1 MSATTEIL
9 YEEIRRVESEL
20 YKTKNPDEAELL
32 RSRLSN
38 LREKF
43 VKANESLN
51 ENRQVL
57 KG

>member
-1 MSATTEIL
+1 MSATIEIL
-9 YEEIRRVESEL
+9 YEEIRRVESDL

-32 RSRLSN
+32 KARLFELRSQ
-38 LREKF
+38 F

>member
-1 MSATTEIL
+1 MSATTELL
-9 YEEIRRVESEL
+9 YEEIRSVESQL
-20 YKTKNPDEAELL
+20 YKTKNPEEAELL
-32 RSRLSN
+32 KNRLAN
-38 LREKF
+38 LREQF

>member
-9 YEEIRRVESEL
+9 YVEIREVERALNESTSPQEIESL
-20 YKTKNPDEAELL
+20 KSKLAGL
-32 RSRLSN
+32 RSQ
-38 LREKF
+38 F
-43 VKANESLN
+43 VKANQTLN

>member
-9 YEEIRRVESEL
+9 YEEIRRLEGDL
-20 YKTKNPDEAELL
+20 YRTKDPATAELL
-32 RSRLSN
+32 KAKLLDLRSQ
-38 LREKF
+38 F

>member
-1 MSATTEIL
+1 MSATTELL
-9 YEEIRRVESEL
+9 YEEIRSVESQL
-20 YKTKNPDEAELL
+20 YKTKNPEEAEILKSRLASL
-32 RSRLSN
+32 RSQ
-38 LREKF
+38 F

>member
-1 MSATTEIL
+1 MSATTELL
-9 YEEIRRVESEL
+9 YEEIRSVESEL
-20 YKTKNPDEAELL
+20 YKTKNPEQAELL
-32 RSRLSN
+32 KNKLAN
-38 LREKF
+38 LRSQF

>member
-1 MSATTEIL
+1 MSATTEL
-9 YEEIRRVESEL
+9 LCEEIRSVESQL
-20 YKTKNPDEAELL
+20 YKTKNPEEAELL
-32 RSRLSN
+32 KNRLAN
-38 LREKF
+38 LREQF

>member
-9 YEEIRRVESEL
+9 YAEIREVERALNESTSPQEIESL
-20 YKTKNPDEAELL
+20 KNKLVGL
-32 RSRLSN
+32 RSQ
-38 LREKF
+38 F
-43 VKANESLN
+43 VKANQTLN

>member
-1 MSATTEIL
+1 MSATTELL
-9 YEEIRRVESEL
+9 YEEIRSIESEL
-20 YKTKNPDEAELL
+20 YRTTNPKEAELL
-32 RSRLSN
+32 RAKLSE
-38 LREKF
+38 LRSQF

>member
-1 MSATTEIL
+1 MSATTELL
-9 YEEIRRVESEL
+9 YEEIRSVESEL
-20 YKTKNPDEAELL
+20 YKTKNPEQAEMLKSKLANL
-32 RSRLSN
+32 RSQ
-38 LREKF
+38 F